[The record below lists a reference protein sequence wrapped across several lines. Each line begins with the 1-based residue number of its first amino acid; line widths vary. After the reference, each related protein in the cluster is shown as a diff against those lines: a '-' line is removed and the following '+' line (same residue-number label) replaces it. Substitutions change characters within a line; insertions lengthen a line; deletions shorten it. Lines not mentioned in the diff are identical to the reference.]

1 MTWPDL
7 PKWCPAL
14 RPEPVEGLVEGK
26 FDLSERSPGRGF
38 EGGGQFS
45 LLNNDILYYFIID
58 NDAKVSYN
66 DIYRV
71 LELAMQIGEAKI

>member
-7 PKWCPAL
+7 PKRCPEL
-14 RPEPVEGLVEGK
+14 RPEPVEGK

-38 EGGGQFS
+38 ENDGEFS
-45 LLNNDILYYFIID
+45 FPNNDILYYFIID

-71 LELAMQIGEAKI
+71 LKLAMQIGEAKI

>member
-7 PKWCPAL
+7 PKWCPEL
-14 RPEPVEGLVEGK
+14 RPEPVEGK

-45 LLNNDILYYFIID
+45 FLNNDILYYFIID

-66 DIYRV
+66 DIYGV
-71 LELAMQIGEAKI
+71 LKLAMQIGEAKI